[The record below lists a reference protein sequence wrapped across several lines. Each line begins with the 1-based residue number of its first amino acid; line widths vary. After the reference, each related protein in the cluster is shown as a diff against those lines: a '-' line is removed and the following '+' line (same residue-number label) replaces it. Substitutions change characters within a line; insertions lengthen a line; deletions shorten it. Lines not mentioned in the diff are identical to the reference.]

1 MRIALAIVSVF
12 LALLFAQKLRAQEA
26 QQERPG
32 VSPGVDEP
40 GVTLTR
46 HGSIV
51 FEASVAAQGE
61 GSRSRSM
68 LTESIEIGS
77 VKSAQGWTEFVH
89 SFAAT
94 TATALLD
101 AMPASAVKK
110 KGKTVVVF
118 DVRRDGKL
126 NGQVSVERS
135 SGDPSIDAA
144 AQLAI
149 AKAAPFGALP
159 QEFANTV
166 AEFRVTFACN
176 HPHPLPPSHG
186 DAR

>member
-1 MRIALAIVSVF
+1 MKNGGLAALAF
-12 LALLFAQKLRAQEA
+12 ACALACSSAGARL
-26 QQERPG
+26 QQERQG
-32 VSPGVDEP
+32 VSPGVGEP

-51 FEASVAAQGE
+51 FEASVAVPEE
-61 GSRSRSM
+61 GSHSRSM
-68 LTESIEIGS
+68 LTENIEIGS
-77 VKSAQGWTEFVH
+77 VKSAQGWIEFVH

-94 TATALLD
+94 TASALLD
-101 AMPASAVKK
+101 AMPASAAKK
-110 KGKTVVVF
+110 KGKTIVVF

-144 AQLAI
+144 AQLAV
-149 AKAAPFGALP
+149 AKSAPFGALP
-159 QEFANTV
+159 QEFPNEV
-166 AEFRVTFACN
+166 AEFRVTFAYN

-186 DAR
+186 DAQ